1 MTRTTVL
8 TRSVV
13 KPELS
18 FRKAIGTDASNERSV
33 SSLRVRSRR
42 GNSSVTTL
50 SGAGTGLPAGT
61 RASSKG
67 RTAKPQFPAAN
78 SSTLRDTAV
87 RGGAHLLGRARFPQ
101 GFSLSAHHWPQLGPP
116 HSGPESP
123 GQACRPFRAGSSRS
137 ASTSKSPA
145 TESSGPL
152 AASGT
157 FFTRRRSTS
166 YQGNGNTLARPRTH
180 TPPPKLRETSAK
192 RNGKPGG

>member
-1 MTRTTVL
+1 ML

-61 RASSKG
+61 RASSEG

-101 GFSLSAHHWPQLGPP
+101 GFSLSAHHWPNSAPLTPVR
-116 HSGPESP
+116 SP
-123 GQACRPFRAGSSRS
+123 LVRPVVPSVPGA
-137 ASTSKSPA
+137 AVLPA
-145 TESSGPL
+145 
-152 AASGT
+152 
-157 FFTRRRSTS
+157 
-166 YQGNGNTLARPRTH
+166 LARARRPKAAALWQPQPRSLPAGAAPVTRATGTLSRDLGH